1 MTQGR
6 EAASCGTAGSW
17 TLRAAT
23 RHDLTAARALMV
35 ACGLP
40 MDGLEDQFVRHFA
53 IGEFGGQLIGV
64 AGVEV
69 CGSVGLLRSVA
80 VATVWRGVGVA
91 TALVRDRIEWA
102 RCTGMHSLYL
112 LTTTAEPYFARHGF
126 VAVAR
131 DSAPRE
137 IRASKEFAQACPES
151 AALMRLTLGIDD
163 SSWVR

>member
-6 EAASCGTAGSW
+6 EAAWYGTAGSW

-23 RHDLTAARALMV
+23 ADDVTAARALMA

-40 MDGLEDQFVRHFA
+40 VDGLEDQFERHFV

-69 CGSVGLLRSVA
+69 CGRFGLLRSVA
-80 VATVWRGVGVA
+80 VATAWRAGGVA

-102 RCTGMHSLYL
+102 RLTGMHSLYL

-131 DSAPRE
+131 DGAPRE

-151 AALMRLTLGIDD
+151 ATLMCLTLA
-163 SSWVR
+163 VEV